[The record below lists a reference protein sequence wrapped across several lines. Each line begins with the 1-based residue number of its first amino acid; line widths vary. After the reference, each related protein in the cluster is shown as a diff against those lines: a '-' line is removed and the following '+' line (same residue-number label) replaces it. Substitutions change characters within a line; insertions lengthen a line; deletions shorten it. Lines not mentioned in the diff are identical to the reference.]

1 MLDLSTKSAYA
12 TRAVY
17 ELSRAWNK
25 GIGKLTLKEI
35 VEKQDVPSDYMEKLL
50 FKLKRMGIVK
60 TIRGK
65 NGGYALNKPP
75 NEIRIS
81 DIVLALE
88 NPIKRLNCLH
98 ASKSKRCDAFESCAI
113 KYVWQEAY
121 NAMIESFSKYTFQD
135 LVEMESKMTL
145 KRHESDAL

>member
-25 GIGKLTLKEI
+25 GIEKLTLKEI

-65 NGGYALNKPP
+65 NGGYALNKAPSK
-75 NEIRIS
+75 IKIS

-98 ASKSKRCDAFESCAI
+98 TGKEKKCDAFNSCSI

-121 NAMIESFSKYTFQD
+121 EAMIDSFSKYTFQD
-135 LVEMESKMTL
+135 LVDMESKIAI
-145 KRHESDAL
+145 KK

>member
-25 GIGKLTLKEI
+25 GIKKLTLKEI

-50 FKLKRMGIVK
+50 FNLKKVGIVK

-65 NGGYALNKPP
+65 NGGYALNKEPS
-75 NEIRIS
+75 EIRIS
-81 DIVLALE
+81 DVVLALE
-88 NPIKRLNCLH
+88 NPIKRLNCIH
-98 ASKSKRCDAFESCAI
+98 TKNNGKRCNNFEECSI
-113 KYVWQEAY
+113 KYIWEEAY
-121 NAMIESFSKYTFQD
+121 NAMVNTFSKYTFQD
-135 LVEMESKMTL
+135 LVEME
-145 KRHESDAL
+145 KRKIKR

>member
-17 ELSRAWNK
+17 ELARAWNK
-25 GIGKLTLKEI
+25 GVKKLTLKEI

-50 FKLKRMGIVK
+50 FQMKKVGIVK

-65 NGGYALNKPP
+65 NGGYALTRSPS
-75 NEIRIS
+75 EIRIS
-81 DIVLALE
+81 DVVLALE

-98 ASKSKRCDAFESCAI
+98 HKDTAHTCGAFEECSI
-113 KYVWQEAY
+113 KYIWEEAY
-121 NAMIESFSKYTFQD
+121 NAMVKTFSKYTFQD
-135 LVEMESKMTL
+135 LVEMEEKST
-145 KRHESDAL
+145 KR